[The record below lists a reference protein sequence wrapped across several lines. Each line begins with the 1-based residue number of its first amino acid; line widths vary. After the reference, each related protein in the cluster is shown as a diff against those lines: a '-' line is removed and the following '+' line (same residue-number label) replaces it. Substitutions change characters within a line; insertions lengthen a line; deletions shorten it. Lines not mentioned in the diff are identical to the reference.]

1 MDIEISETTRMVRDT
16 VRRFVKSELI
26 PIEPIVIRR
35 DAERGYTD
43 MPLSPEDIEKRLQE
57 KASELGLWGVDVPQ
71 ELGGQGL
78 GMLTKCAVIEELK
91 NSFVPFV
98 LPPESPNLHL
108 LHQLCKGAQIDKYLM
123 PFSRGELRSCL
134 ALSEPGAG
142 SDAGAIKTKAT
153 RKNGKWYLNGE
164 KTWISYANK
173 ADFMVVIALAEEGGQ
188 KLGMTAFVVD
198 KGTAGVKLS
207 EPIPV
212 TADHYPYSIY
222 FDDVCVEDSN
232 VLGEVGQ
239 AFTPLKKRLGIRR
252 LDIASRCLGTATRCI
267 NMMIDQ
273 ANRRTTFG
281 KPLADRQAVQ
291 FMIAD
296 SYQEMA
302 MVRMLVYALAA
313 RVDRG
318 DSDLRMDAAIVKV
331 QSTEMVAR
339 VVDRAI
345 QLFGGMGL
353 TKEMPFEYLA
363 RQVRILRI
371 VEGPSEIHRWTI
383 GKDLLKNGIPALS

>member
-1 MDIEISETTRMVRDT
+1 
-16 VRRFVKSELI
+16 
-26 PIEPIVIRR
+26 
-35 DAERGYTD
+35 
-43 MPLSPEDIEKRLQE
+43 
-57 KASELGLWGVDVPQ
+57 
-71 ELGGQGL
+71 
-78 GMLTKCAVIEELK
+78 
-91 NSFVPFV
+91 
-98 LPPESPNLHL
+98 
-108 LHQLCKGAQIDKYLM
+108 
-123 PFSRGELRSCL
+123 
-134 ALSEPGAG
+134 
-142 SDAGAIKTKAT
+142 
-153 RKNGKWYLNGE
+153 
-164 KTWISYANK
+164 
-173 ADFMVVIALAEEGGQ
+173 
-188 KLGMTAFVVD
+188 
-198 KGTAGVKLS
+198 
-207 EPIPV
+207 
-212 TADHYPYSIY
+212 
-222 FDDVCVEDSN
+222 
-232 VLGEVGQ
+232 
-239 AFTPLKKRLGIRR
+239 
-252 LDIASRCLGTATRCI
+252 
-267 NMMIDQ
+267 MMIDQ
-273 ANRRTTFG
+273 ATRRTTFG